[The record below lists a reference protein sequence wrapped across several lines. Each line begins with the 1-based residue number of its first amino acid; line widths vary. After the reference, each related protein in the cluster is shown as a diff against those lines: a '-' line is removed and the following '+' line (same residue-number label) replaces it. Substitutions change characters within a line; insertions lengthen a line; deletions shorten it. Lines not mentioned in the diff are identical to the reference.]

1 VATREPIQ
9 KPEPFKKQPKLF
21 EDKVPQPTKWSPY
34 INRDEID
41 KKARVLK
48 AQKRATYTKN
58 YNSLT
63 CHLCGET
70 TNHMLQVNNNY
81 CMSCD
86 VLHDIDYADN
96 Q

>member
-1 VATREPIQ
+1 VAKREPIQ

-21 EDKVPQPTKWSPY
+21 EDSNQPKEWSPY
-34 INRDEID
+34 INRDLID
-41 KKARVLK
+41 KKARTLI
-48 AQKRATYTKN
+48 AQGRVTYTKN

-70 TNHMLQVNNNY
+70 TNHMLQVNKNY

-86 VLHDIDYADN
+86 VLHDEDYAEN